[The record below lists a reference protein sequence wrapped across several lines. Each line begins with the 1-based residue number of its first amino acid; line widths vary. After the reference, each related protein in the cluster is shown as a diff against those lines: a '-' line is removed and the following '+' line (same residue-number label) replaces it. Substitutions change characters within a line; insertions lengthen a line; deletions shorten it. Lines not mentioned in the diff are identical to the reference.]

1 MHLLFS
7 VVLTVQGLQ
16 SMRTLLNSQQPSTV
30 VVLIYNWY
38 VSMLE
43 SLSLNS
49 SIELTLEEIMEG
61 YVSY

>member
-16 SMRTLLNSQQPSTV
+16 SITTLLNSQQPSTG